1 MNIRRH
7 HSEDTPMNATGSAAA
22 TLSAVDYDPFA
33 DTALS
38 RVVPSTEAQREIWLA
53 CQLGTEASLAYNES
67 ISLRLRGPLDQTAL
81 RSALQALV
89 DRHDALRATLGA
101 EGQDLYIAEALE
113 LHVPVHDLTALNPE
127 QREASLR
134 QHIRAE
140 VDTPFDLLRGP
151 LLRAQ
156 IALLAEDDAVLM
168 ITAHHIVCDGWSFG
182 VLVGEL
188 PALLVAAQAPGANP
202 CAVASTLPA
211 TATYADYALAQF
223 DETHLRRAEAD
234 TRYWVSLYDRSA
246 PVLDLPTDRPRQ
258 PRRSFASAR
267 EDLRIDAA
275 LLDAARKLGAR
286 HGASLFATLFALFA
300 GLVSR
305 ISGQEEV
312 VIGVS
317 TAGQAA
323 EGQQGLVGH
332 CVNLLPI
339 RIATDPEH
347 DAASLILQARTAV
360 LDAYDHQGVSFGSLL
375 KHLQLPRDPGRLPLV
390 SALFNLD
397 ARIEP
402 SAFAPTG
409 LKAEI
414 FSNPRSAENFEV
426 YLNVTQDAEGLLL
439 ECQYKTAL
447 FDQATVRRW
456 LELYRAALQRCSTDA
471 SQPLA
476 AVLAPT
482 VAEQAQLAAWNATSR
497 PYPRDLR
504 LSDLLLRGMRQN
516 ADATALVFEGQVVSY
531 RELQSRAWQLAM
543 ALRAQGAG
551 PGVLVGVCLERGID
565 LVVALVGVVLS
576 GAAYVPL
583 DPGLPTERLAGM
595 AEDARL
601 ALLVTRRAEHAALGA
616 ACGPACHVLLLDAP
630 FGEPATVDE
639 PSLLGSA
646 TDPAYVIFTSGSTGR
661 PKGAM
666 NAHRGIVN
674 RLLWM
679 QDAYALRADER
690 VLQKTPFSFDV
701 SVWEFFWPLSV
712 GAALVIA
719 KPDGHRDSAYLA
731 ELVQRERID
740 VMHFV
745 PSMLR
750 FFLDEPAAA
759 GCTTLRQV
767 VCSGEA
773 LPIDLVERFFRLLP
787 QARLDDLYG
796 PTEAAV
802 DVSAWSCRPGEPSG
816 GVPIGAPI
824 ANTQLHVLDAHM
836 RQLPIGVA
844 GDLYIGGVQ
853 VGLGYVARPDLT
865 AERFIGDPFNPSGRL
880 YKTGDLARW
889 RADGAL
895 DYLGR
900 SDHQVKLRGYRIELG
915 EIENH
920 LLGLHG
926 ISQAV
931 AIVREDT
938 PGDPRVAAYVVSQ
951 AGNLDTELLRDRL
964 RQVLPDY
971 MVPQNILRLGEI
983 PLLSSGKVDRRALPA
998 PAMPQ
1003 TASARGRIAPRSA
1016 LERVVLEAM
1025 EQVLKLPAMSVTDD
1039 FFALGGHSLLAARL
1053 VTALN
1058 RELDLNLPLR
1068 VLFESPTAERMAQAV
1083 ERARQDG
1090 GVKRAAIRHDP
1101 ARTSAPLTAQQER
1114 IAFMEELHPGR
1125 VIYNSPSAHRLR
1137 GPLDLSAFE
1146 AALREMVRRQPVLRT
1161 AIHTVEGGH
1170 KQVVLDAVPF
1180 NLPIEDLSAL
1190 PEAAREAELMRR
1202 MQALVD
1208 QPIDIHQAPLFRI
1221 AMYRL
1226 APHEHA
1232 FLFMPH
1238 HIIWDGWSF
1247 DLFYTEMAACYG
1259 ALVRG
1264 VPAPLPALPVTYAD
1278 YAHWQADWMQSEDFD
1293 RQLRDWNARMTQA
1306 PAPRAPRTDKPRS
1319 AGMSG
1324 EGATEWVRID
1334 APSAERLRGI
1344 ARQADVTLNMLTLA
1358 VYGAMMASVA
1368 ASPTIVVGVPVRGR
1382 MMAEVE
1388 PVMGFFNNLLPLQ
1401 LHIDPT
1407 QPATAFLRD
1416 VKRELLDVMN
1426 FQDIPF
1432 ERLAMEPD
1440 MMARS
1445 QHAGIYQALFSFQDA
1460 RERERQWGGLAQ
1472 SSILIFQKGAT
1483 EDLGLW
1489 LMEVPHGLEGGI
1501 TYNADIYT
1509 ARTAEALR
1517 ARYLELLER
1526 LAAEPQQTL
1535 AALLD
1540 DSASAPAA
1548 SLRHLAAAPDD
1559 APVLAGAASPVRQPK
1574 APGRALT
1581 PTEQSLTE
1589 VWASLLGLQA
1599 AQIEPR
1605 DNYFDLGGD
1614 SLTAMQAVIRMYER
1628 TGKRA
1633 NARLLIFESLEQIA
1647 SSYDAMPS
1655 ETAHKP
1661 GLVRRLFGGL
1671 HRGKKDRVEL

>member
-1 MNIRRH
+1 MH
-7 HSEDTPMNATGSAAA
+7 AADTHTAA
-22 TLSAVDYDPFA
+22 LSAVDYDPFA
-33 DTALS
+33 DAALS

-53 CQLGTEASLAYNES
+53 CQLGAEASLAYNES
-67 ISLRLRGPLDQTAL
+67 LSLHLRGPLDQAAL
-81 RSALQALV
+81 RTALQALV

-101 EGQDLYIAEALE
+101 EGQDLYIAETLE
-113 LHVPVHDLTALNPE
+113 LHVPVHDLTALNAE

-140 VDTPFDLLRGP
+140 VDTPFDLQRGP

-156 IALLAEDDAVLM
+156 IALLADDDAVLM

-182 VLVGEL
+182 VLVSEL
-188 PALLVAAQAPGANP
+188 PALLAAAQAPGANP
-202 CAVASTLPA
+202 GAVASALPA
-211 TATYADYALAQF
+211 AATYADYALMQVG
-223 DETHLRRAEAD
+223 ETHLRRVEAD
-234 TRYWVSLYDRSA
+234 TRYWVSVYDRSA

-258 PRRSFASAR
+258 PRRSFVSAR
-267 EDLRIDAA
+267 EDLHIDAA

-286 HGASLFATLFALFA
+286 HGTSLFTTLFALFA

-305 ISGQEEV
+305 ISGQDDV

-317 TAGQAA
+317 MAGQAA
-323 EGQQGLVGH
+323 EGQKNLVGH

-339 RIATDPEH
+339 RIASDPER

-360 LDAYDHQGVSFGSLL
+360 LDAYDHQSVSFGGLL

-414 FSNPRSAENFEV
+414 FSNPRSAENFEL

-456 LELYRAALQRCSTDA
+456 LELYRAALQRCSDDPA
-471 SQPLA
+471 QALA

-482 VAEQAQLAAWNATSR
+482 MAEQAHLEAWNATSR
-497 PYPRDLR
+497 PYPPGLR

-516 ADATALVFEGQVVSY
+516 ADATALVFEGQAVSY
-531 RELQSRAWQLAM
+531 RELQGRAWQLAM
-543 ALRAQGAG
+543 DLRARGAG
-551 PGVLVGVCLERGID
+551 PGVLVGVCLERSID

-601 ALLVTRRAEHAALGA
+601 ALLVSRRAEHAALGA
-616 ACGPACHVLLLDAP
+616 ACGPTCHVLLLDATR
-630 FGEPATVDE
+630 GEPVTTAGD
-639 PSLLGSA
+639 PLLLGSE

-712 GAALVIA
+712 GATLVIA

-731 ELVQRERID
+731 ELVRRERID

-773 LPIDLVERFFRLLP
+773 LPIDLVERFFSLLP
-787 QARLDDLYG
+787 QARLDNLYG

-824 ANTQLHVLDAHM
+824 ANTQLHVLDAHI
-836 RQLPIGVA
+836 RRLPIGVA

-853 VGLGYVARPDLT
+853 VGLGYVARQVLT
-865 AERFIGDPFNPSGRL
+865 AERFIDDPFNPGERL

-915 EIENH
+915 EIENR
-920 LLGLHG
+920 LLGMHG
-926 ISQAV
+926 ITQAV

-938 PGDPRVAAYVVSQ
+938 PGDPRIAAYVVSQ
-951 AGNLDTELLRDRL
+951 AGTLDTELLRDGL
-964 RQVLPDY
+964 RQALPDY
-971 MVPQNILRLGEI
+971 MVPQNILHLAEI

-1003 TASARGRIAPRSA
+1003 AASARGRIAPRNA
-1016 LERVVLEAM
+1016 LERGVLEAM
-1025 EQVLKLPAMSVTDD
+1025 EQVLKLPAISVTDD

-1068 VLFESPTAERMAQAV
+1068 VLFESPTVERMAQAI
-1083 ERARQDG
+1083 EHARQAG
-1090 GVKRAAIRHDP
+1090 GVKRTAIRHDP

-1125 VIYNSPSAHRLR
+1125 VIYNAPSAHRLR
-1137 GPLDLSAFE
+1137 GPLDLPAFE

-1161 AIHTVEGGH
+1161 AIHTNEGMH
-1170 KQVVLDAVPF
+1170 KQVVLDAVTF

-1208 QPIDIHQAPLFRI
+1208 QPIDIHQAPLFRT
-1221 AMYRL
+1221 ALYRL
-1226 APHEHA
+1226 APQEHA

-1264 VPAPLPALPVTYAD
+1264 VPTPLPALPVTYAD

-1293 RQLRDWNARMTQA
+1293 RQLRDWNTRMAQA

-1334 APSAERLRGI
+1334 GPAAERLRDV

-1382 MMAEVE
+1382 MMAEIE

-1401 LHIDPT
+1401 LHIDPA
-1407 QPATAFLRD
+1407 QPVTAFLRD
-1416 VKRELLDVMN
+1416 VKQELLDVLN

-1445 QHAGIYQALFSFQDA
+1445 QRAGIYQALFSFQDA

-1509 ARTAEALR
+1509 TRTAEALH

-1526 LAAEPQQTL
+1526 LAADPRQTL

-1540 DSASAPAA
+1540 DSASAPAK

-1559 APVLAGAASPVRQPK
+1559 APALAGPVSPVRQPK
-1574 APGRALT
+1574 PSGRALT

-1589 VWASLLGLQA
+1589 VWSSLLGLQP

-1655 ETAHKP
+1655 EAAQKP

-1671 HRGKKDRVEL
+1671 HLGKKNSAEL